1 VRAVILAGGRGT
13 RLAPYTT
20 VFPKPLMPVGDM
32 PILEILVRQL
42 CQAGVTRLTLAVG
55 HLAGLLQAYF
65 GDGDRFGVPIDYS
78 LEDEPLGTAAPLRL
92 VPGLDDTFLVMNGDL
107 LTDLDFAAFVSAHLR
122 GGAAMSVGAYQRDV
136 RIDLGV
142 LDVDPNNLITRYT
155 EKPTYSFLVSM
166 GVYVMEPSVLRHIP
180 EQEPFDLPDLVRSVL
195 GAGDVARVHL
205 HNGYWLDIGRPD
217 DYERAQADVDGL
229 RTRLL
234 APPAE
239 TRRP

>member
-1 VRAVILAGGRGT
+1 MRAVILAGGRGT

-42 CQAGVTRLTLAVG
+42 RHAGVTRLTLAVG
-55 HLAGLLQAYF
+55 HLAALLQAYF

-78 LEDEPLGTAAPLRL
+78 LEQEPLGTAAPLRL
-92 VPGLDDTFLVMNGDL
+92 ITGLDETFFVMNGDL
-107 LTDLDFAAFVSAHLR
+107 LTDLDFGAFVYAHR
-122 GGAAMSVGAYQRDV
+122 RAGAAMSVGAYRRDV

-142 LDVDPNNLITRYT
+142 LDVGPDDVITKYT
-155 EKPTYSFLVSM
+155 EKPTHSFLVSM

-180 EQEPFDLPDLVRSVL
+180 DREPFDLPELVKAVL
-195 GAGDVARVHL
+195 GAGDVARAHVHD
-205 HNGYWLDIGRPD
+205 GYWLDIGRPD

-229 RTRLL
+229 RARLL
-234 APPAE
+234 ASPAD
-239 TRRP
+239 TRP